1 MIDNEKFLGIRLFRF
16 CKLQNLSS
24 SLKNLSRVS
33 KATFTF
39 FLISWNT
46 NMADARSG
54 GSQNTKNIHEK
65 VDKMLRKSSPLLSVF
80 IVFLILAILLPVTH
94 GAVIRDKK
102 GAGGNFIIFLVVIVF
117 EVKVFNFIKECEK
130 MSLITKKMTLPC
142 KE

>member
-102 GAGGNFIIFLVVIVF
+102 GAGGNFIIFLVVF
-117 EVKVFNFIKECEK
+117 EDKGVFNFIKEYEK
-130 MSLITKKMTLPC
+130 MSLITQKMTLPC